1 MVFFL
6 FFFSNLTT
14 KTCVYPKNVIT
25 LQFNMRA
32 MTATNNRIL
41 VKRVTDKKGIDAFV
55 HFPKS
60 LYSGIEQYVPDM
72 DSDIRNMFK
81 PKKNKSLEFTD
92 IQAFL
97 AYKGDEVVGR
107 IAGII
112 NRKANDIWNKRVVRF
127 SLIEFIDD
135 TNVSKALLE
144 SVMEWGKEH
153 DMNTIQGPLGI
164 TDFDKEGML
173 IEDFELSGTF
183 LEYWNPSYYKTH
195 LEKLGFTKEADWVH
209 IRFDVPQEVPARYK
223 RVADYTKEMFNLKV
237 VKKTKKDLFHGYG
250 IKVFELLNA
259 AYAPLFGFSP
269 FSHEQV
275 KEFLIKY
282 VPLLNMKMITFIENE
297 KDELVCVA
305 ITVSDF
311 SDGIKKSK
319 GKVFPKGWYH
329 LLKAIKWKKSD
340 KAELMIIG
348 IRPDMQGL
356 GINAI
361 VFDHLI
367 PVYNKLGIKLC
378 ETGQQLETNVR
389 ELSQWKPLHP
399 ETVKRRRCWQKEIQ

>member
-1 MVFFL
+1 
-6 FFFSNLTT
+6 
-14 KTCVYPKNVIT
+14 
-25 LQFNMRA
+25 
-32 MTATNNRIL
+32 MTVTENRIQ
-41 VKRVTDKKGIDAFV
+41 VREVTDKKGMDAFI
-55 HFPKS
+55 HFPKV
-60 LYSGIEQYVPDM
+60 LYADVEQYVPDM

-81 PKKNKSLEFTD
+81 PKKNKSLAFSD

-97 AYKGDEVVGR
+97 AYRDGEVVGR

-112 NRKANDIWNKRVVRF
+112 NHKANNIWNKKVVRF

-135 TNVSKALLE
+135 INVTRALLD
-144 SVMEWGKEH
+144 SVIEWGRKH
-153 DMNTIQGPLGI
+153 DMTVIQGPMGI

-183 LEYWNPSYYKTH
+183 LEYWNPPYYKRH
-195 LEKLGFTKEADWVH
+195 LEELGYEKEADWLH
-209 IRFDVPQEVPARYK
+209 IRFQVPEDIPARYA
-223 RVADYTKEMFNLKV
+223 RVSNLTKEMFGLKV

-269 FSHEQV
+269 FSHEQI
-275 KEFLIKY
+275 KEFLLKY
-282 VPLLNMKMITFIENE
+282 VPLLNMKMLTFIENE
-297 KDELVCVA
+297 KDELICVA
-305 ITVSDF
+305 ITVADF
-311 SDGIKKSK
+311 SEGLKKSK

-329 LLKAIKWKKSD
+329 LLKALKWKTSD

-356 GINAI
+356 GINAM

-367 PVYNKLGIKLC
+367 PIYNKLGIKWC
-378 ETGQQLETNVR
+378 ETGQQLENNVR

-399 ETVKRRRCWQKEIQ
+399 QTVKRRRCWQKKI

>member
-1 MVFFL
+1 
-6 FFFSNLTT
+6 
-14 KTCVYPKNVIT
+14 
-25 LQFNMRA
+25 
-32 MTATNNRIL
+32 MTVTENRIQ
-41 VKRVTDKKGIDAFV
+41 VREVTDKKGMDAFI
-55 HFPKS
+55 HFPKV
-60 LYSGIEQYVPDM
+60 LYADVEQYVPDM

-81 PKKNKSLEFTD
+81 PKKNKSLEFSD

-97 AYKGDEVVGR
+97 AYRDGEVVGR

-112 NRKANDIWNKRVVRF
+112 NHKANNIWNKKVVRF

-135 TNVSKALLE
+135 INVTRALLD
-144 SVMEWGKEH
+144 SVIEWGRKH
-153 DMNTIQGPLGI
+153 DMTVIQGPMGI

-183 LEYWNPSYYKTH
+183 LEYWNPPYYKRH
-195 LEKLGFTKEADWVH
+195 LEELGYEKEADWLH
-209 IRFDVPQEVPARYK
+209 IRFQVPKDIPARYA
-223 RVADYTKEMFNLKV
+223 RVSNLTKEMFGLKV

-269 FSHEQV
+269 FSHEQI
-275 KEFLIKY
+275 KEFLLKY
-282 VPLLNMKMITFIENE
+282 VPLLNMKMLTFIENE
-297 KDELVCVA
+297 KDELICVA
-305 ITVSDF
+305 ITVADF
-311 SDGIKKSK
+311 SEGLKKSK

-329 LLKAIKWKKSD
+329 LLKALKWKTSD

-356 GINAI
+356 GINAM

-367 PVYNKLGIKLC
+367 PIYNKLGIKWC
-378 ETGQQLETNVR
+378 ETGQQLENNVR

-399 ETVKRRRCWQKEIQ
+399 QTVKRRRCWQKKI

>member
-1 MVFFL
+1 
-6 FFFSNLTT
+6 
-14 KTCVYPKNVIT
+14 
-25 LQFNMRA
+25 
-32 MTATNNRIL
+32 MTVTENRIQ
-41 VKRVTDKKGIDAFV
+41 VREVTDKKGMDAFI
-55 HFPKS
+55 HFPKV
-60 LYSGIEQYVPDM
+60 LYADVEQYVPDM

-81 PKKNKSLEFTD
+81 PKKNKSLEFSD

-97 AYKGDEVVGR
+97 AYRDGEVVGR

-112 NRKANDIWNKRVVRF
+112 NHKANNIWNKKVVRF

-135 TNVSKALLE
+135 INVTRALLD
-144 SVMEWGKEH
+144 SVIEWGRKH
-153 DMNTIQGPLGI
+153 DMTVIQGPMGI

-183 LEYWNPSYYKTH
+183 LEYWNPPYYKRH
-195 LEKLGFTKEADWVH
+195 LEELGYEKEADWLH
-209 IRFDVPQEVPARYK
+209 IRFQVPEDIPARYA
-223 RVADYTKEMFNLKV
+223 RVSNLTKEMFGLKV

-269 FSHEQV
+269 FSHEQI
-275 KEFLIKY
+275 KEFLLKY
-282 VPLLNMKMITFIENE
+282 VPLLNMKMLTFIENE
-297 KDELVCVA
+297 KDELICVA
-305 ITVSDF
+305 ITVADF
-311 SDGIKKSK
+311 SEGLKKSK

-329 LLKAIKWKKSD
+329 LLKALKWKTSD

-356 GINAI
+356 GINAM

-367 PVYNKLGIKLC
+367 PIYNKLGIKWC
-378 ETGQQLETNVR
+378 ETGQQLENNVR

-399 ETVKRRRCWQKEIQ
+399 QTVKRRRCWQKKI